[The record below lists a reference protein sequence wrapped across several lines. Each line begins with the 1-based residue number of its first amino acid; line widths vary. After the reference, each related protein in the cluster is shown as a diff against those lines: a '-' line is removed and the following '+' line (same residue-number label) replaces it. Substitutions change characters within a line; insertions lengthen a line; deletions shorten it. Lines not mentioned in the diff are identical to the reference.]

1 MRRCTSTSRRHTIP
15 GLTSA
20 SSLPAESAGSP
31 PRGPL
36 RAFGGIFVGV
46 ALATFG
52 SPSAAIGAPPP
63 PSTTSV
69 SPDAEAGDDVDVAS
83 EVPAE
88 GDGSTA
94 TSSASSSA
102 STSVSTA
109 PSTAASTT
117 PSPAPSTDGSA
128 GVDASVTAPAKT
140 EGRPNDPNTPPG
152 YAQGFH
158 FGSYG
163 RVVSGGDGTGRPG
176 RNGDIVAFGSRL
188 DESTYAELE
197 VRREDYWEATDSYTR
212 AVITLAFQNP
222 MFHYSGKFD
231 AALGVRNLYIEAADL
246 GVKGLR
252 VWMGSR
258 MYRGDD
264 IYLLNFWPLDNLNTV
279 GGGVGY
285 WFKKGT
291 ALKLHAGLNQPN
303 NGWFKQVVDR
313 PPVQNQLGATEV
325 ALLDRQKL
333 ITSAKVEHLAA
344 VGESGGIKATAY
356 GEFHWTGAG
365 QREIADQ
372 IYESLP
378 ADKGFVV
385 GLQGSAFTG
394 KRSTHL
400 NLVARYARGLAAYGE
415 FNAPVQLALDRTS
428 KGAQE
433 FLLALSGNWERGP
446 FGVMLGSY
454 YRIFRNAAEGL
465 DFHDLNEGIAIVRPQ
480 VWLGKKKLAGIAL
493 EGSFQ
498 AQQRGSIVLQDDNSA
513 APLFAQVGRVGVIP
527 FLSPGGQG
535 AFTRPHFQLIYLLT
549 ARNADARA
557 LYVPEDVFAR
567 RSIDHFIAITAEWW
581 FGSTSYFRD

>member
-1 MRRCTSTSRRHTIP
+1 MHLRSLP
-15 GLTSA
+15 LAAPPSA
-20 SSLPAESAGSP
+20 SPDLLAP
-31 PRGPL
+31 PRGGLWARILAGALGLGLGALPT
-36 RAFGGIFVGV
+36 RA
-46 ALATFG
+46 
-52 SPSAAIGAPPP
+52 SAAPPP
-63 PSTTSV
+63 PTS
-69 SPDAEAGDDVDVAS
+69 SSIPADAEADADGDDAAPPPGDADATTPA
-83 EVPAE
+83 PAE
-88 GDGSTA
+88 A
-94 TSSASSSA
+94 TSSGTSSGA
-102 STSVSTA
+102 ADPSTSGAAEVRADSA
-109 PSTAASTT
+109 TAALETKASDR
-117 PSPAPSTDGSA
+117 PKASGRGAPH
-128 GVDASVTAPAKT
+128 
-140 EGRPNDPNTPPG
+140 DPNTPPD

-163 RVVSGGDGTGRPG
+163 RITSGGDATGRPG
-176 RNGDIVAFGSRL
+176 RNADIVAFGSRL
-188 DESTYAELE
+188 DEQSYAELE

-212 AVITLAFQNP
+212 AVITLAFTNP
-222 MFHYSGKFD
+222 IFHYTGKFD
-231 AALGVRNLYIEAADL
+231 ASIGIRNLYIEAADL

-285 WFKKGT
+285 WFKRGT
-291 ALKLHAGLNQPN
+291 VFKVHAGLNQPN
-303 NGWFKQVVDR
+303 NGFFKQVVDR

-325 ALLDRQKL
+325 AILDRQKL
-333 ITSAKVEHLAA
+333 ITSAKLEHTAPA
-344 VGESGGIKATAY
+344 GESGGIKATVY
-356 GEFHWTGAG
+356 GEFHWTGKG

-372 IYESLP
+372 VYEALP

-385 GLQGSAFTG
+385 GAQGSAFTG

-400 NLVARYARGLAAYGE
+400 NLVVRYARGLATYGE
-415 FNAPVQLALDRTS
+415 FNAPVQLAPDRTS

-433 FLLALSGNWERGP
+433 LLFALSGNWERGP

-454 YRIFRNAAEGL
+454 YRIFRNAAAGL

-480 VWLGKKKLAGIAL
+480 VWLGKRKFAGIAL
-493 EGSFQ
+493 EASFQ
-498 AQQRGSIVLQDDNSA
+498 AQQRGSIVLGDDGSA
-513 APLFAQVGRVGVIP
+513 SPLFGKVGRVGVIP
-527 FLSPGGQG
+527 FLTPGGQG

-567 RSIDHFIAITAEWW
+567 RSVDHFIAITAEWW